1 MRFSQYALFLLA
13 VSLPLYFFGFH
24 SVAQELLSPTP
35 VIVNNTQTN
44 YAMGNQT
51 VSVTCATGDTYCQQ
65 TPTSNG
71 ASLLWLFL
79 AVIVGAAFTSLLVGF
94 AAMYLIPALML
105 VVFINFVVLP
115 YSFITTSGMPTML
128 SVALLAIF
136 NVITALAVADF
147 IRGGA

>member
-24 SVAQELLSPTP
+24 SVIQEFITP
-35 VIVNNTQTN
+35 STIIVNNTATD
-44 YAMGNQT
+44 YAPGVN
-51 VSVTCATGDTYCQQ
+51 VIKVPCETGDTYCQK
-65 TPTSNG
+65 TPTTNG
-71 ASLLWLFL
+71 ASLLWMFL
-79 AVIVGAAFTSLLVGF
+79 AVIVGAAFTSLLIGF

-115 YSFITTSGMPTML
+115 YSFITTSGMPPML
-128 SVALLAIF
+128 SVALLVIF
-136 NVITALAVADF
+136 NLITALAVADF